1 MKILITGVGGFL
13 GRWVARHLQS
23 QHEVTG
29 VYHSKRPPLDL
40 PLVASNQKPDGHF
53 DVLVLCHA
61 SVSAGAVQQD
71 DAALV
76 AGNITFTQQVLDWFP
91 QAKVIYISTVSVYPA
106 QKQTVVELSDT
117 LPQSR
122 YAQTKLEAES
132 LVLQRPQYAV
142 VRLSSLYGSGMKDG
156 TLIPN
161 YVNQA
166 LCNGKIEV
174 WGDGSRLQN
183 YIHALDVAK
192 LIGLIITNDAFHR
205 ALYLGTDAQSYTNAQ
220 VARLIAQKT
229 NAAVE
234 FVNNDNAS
242 WAEYDGS
249 FTRKAVNWQPEMPL
263 TKGLDEYIE
272 WKKKQY

>member
-1 MKILITGVGGFL
+1 MKILVTGVGGFL
-13 GRWVARHLQS
+13 GRWVARHLQFE
-23 QHEVTG
+23 HEVTG
-29 VYHSKRPPLDL
+29 VYHSKKPTLDL
-40 PLVASNQKPDGHF
+40 PLVGSSQKPDGNF

-61 SVSAGAVQQD
+61 SVSAGSVQQD
-71 DAALV
+71 EAALV
-76 AGNITFTQQVLDWFP
+76 AGNIEFTQRVLNWFP
-91 QAKVIYISTVSVYPA
+91 KAKVIYISTVSVYPA
-106 QKQTVVELSDT
+106 QKQTVVEHSDT

-132 LVLQRPQYAV
+132 LVLERPQSAV

-161 YVNQA
+161 YVSQA
-166 LCNGKIEV
+166 LHKGEIEV

-229 NAAVE
+229 NATVE